1 MRGGVASVFLAL
13 LAGHVIFSFQTGNNV
28 RTRRRGVF
36 VFGLTGRPRR
46 RGLFASIC
54 PARSSAKA
62 ANDARQLLD
71 VRQLERFL
79 FQTSSCDPSMSSR
92 QFPNHDRL
100 NITSIINTAKVPTTV
115 KRRASG
121 AGAAVIPSPPSDP
134 AAFGCS
140 RRSFGHCA
148 SLINITVE
156 SC

>member
-13 LAGHVIFSFQTGNNV
+13 WTGHVIFSSQTENDV

-36 VFGLTGRPRR
+36 VFGVAGRLRR
-46 RGLFASIC
+46 RGLFASLF
-54 PARSSAKA
+54 PPRSSAKA
-62 ANDARQLLD
+62 TNNARQLLD
-71 VRQLERFL
+71 VLQLERLL

-100 NITSIINTAKVPTTV
+100 NNMSAIKTSEAPTTFE
-115 KRRASG
+115 RRASGAG

-134 AAFGCS
+134 AAFSSS

-148 SLINITVE
+148 SFDQY
-156 SC
+156 